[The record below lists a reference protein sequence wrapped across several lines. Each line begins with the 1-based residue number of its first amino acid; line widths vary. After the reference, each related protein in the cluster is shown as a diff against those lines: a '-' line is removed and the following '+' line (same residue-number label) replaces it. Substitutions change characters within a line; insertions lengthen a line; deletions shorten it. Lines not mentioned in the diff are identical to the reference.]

1 MATGF
6 DQAVAQFIAIH
17 WYRKGFVSWGG
28 TMHVTI
34 LNWQTFLIICTTATK
49 ALNPLGYQ
57 ATQSRILNKSDTR

>member
-1 MATGF
+1 
-6 DQAVAQFIAIH
+6 
-17 WYRKGFVSWGG
+17 
-28 TMHVTI
+28 MHVTI